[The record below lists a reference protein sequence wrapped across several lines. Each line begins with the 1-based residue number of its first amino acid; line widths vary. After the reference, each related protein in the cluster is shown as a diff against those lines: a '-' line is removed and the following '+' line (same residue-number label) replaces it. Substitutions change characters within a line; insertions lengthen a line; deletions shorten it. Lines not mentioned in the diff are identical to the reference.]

1 MYMRLFKTFMSIE
14 QFLINLMTKRSVDKR
29 NKRITSASQPKNA
42 ATPMDPGKQSVK
54 ESNSGRKDGNENSSD
69 LYWYVALF
77 ATFLFSLF
85 LRVYLPWNSVF
96 KDGKVIFSSETDVW
110 YHMMLAKST
119 VINLQRLWYDP
130 MTHFPKGTPLH
141 FGPFVS
147 WAITIPSYI
156 FGLGHPSMHTVEVV
170 GAFLPAF
177 LGAMLVFPIFFIGKE
192 LGGRSCGLISALIVT
207 VLPGQIFLR
216 TMLGFTDHHAA
227 EIFLSTLTIAFV
239 LLALRSSRNV
249 TFSSLKNNWS
259 AFKTPLILTAFA
271 GLSLGLYIDAWSSGF
286 LFEGIILVFILVQS
300 IVDHFKG
307 RNCDYL
313 GIIGFMT
320 FFIAM
325 LLVLPFVRSY
335 NGFSSYFYSFFH
347 PTILLIGAVASLLVS
362 LISRFLAERK
372 LNKYYYPGAII
383 GLSIFG
389 LGILYAALPNFTG
402 FLLAGFRI
410 FHAPTGGAATVGE
423 AAPLLFS
430 QGQFSTFS
438 ILSNYPAFANRLILS
453 PFILALFGLA
463 PLIFGYRRSLRPTYL
478 LVIVWSIIM
487 LLLVLAQNR
496 FAYYYSVNVAILTGY
511 LTIWILQ
518 KAGLSGLGAS
528 LSKSNDP
535 VKFLT
540 SNVKVLLAVILIFF
554 LLIYPGLSL
563 SMLTAKYTSGPDS
576 DWLTSTAW
584 LQNNTPNTG
593 MELYKI
599 YQYPAKGQSYA
610 YPSEAYGVMS
620 WWDYGHLIETIGHRI
635 PNANPFQQGIG
646 NLTAG
651 LPGSSPFFLAQNE
664 SEAEKVLANLDKNRS
679 LYKNTKYVMI
689 DWDMATGKFYAMTAW
704 SNIPITK
711 YYGFFYQ
718 PQGDQ
723 LVPVGVYRDP
733 FFETMTSRLF
743 YFDGSEMPVTNAL
756 AIAYKIIEQDGMRF
770 NVIVEAPKASKNY
783 TELQD
788 YVNESKK
795 KGYLAEIVGKR
806 DPQALIPS
814 VPLEALQHYRLVHE
828 SESTVTYDGQK
839 FVKTFEHVPGAVIK
853 GKAAPGTEV
862 TIAVPIM
869 TNKNRG
875 FIYRQ
880 SNTTDSKGEFTL
892 VVPYSTEGPNL
903 NGTNFDTV
911 PIGPYQ
917 LSVGDKIYE
926 VRVPEYYVLNGS
938 EIKQ

>member
-1 MYMRLFKTFMSIE
+1 M
-14 QFLINLMTKRSVDKR
+14 
-29 NKRITSASQPKNA
+29 
-42 ATPMDPGKQSVK
+42 
-54 ESNSGRKDGNENSSD
+54 
-69 LYWYVALF
+69 
-77 ATFLFSLF
+77 FSLF
-85 LRVYLPWNSVF
+85 LRVYLPWNGVF
-96 KDGKVIFSSETDVW
+96 KGKKVIFSSETDAW

-119 VINLQRLWYDP
+119 VINLQRLWFDP
-130 MTHFPKGTPLH
+130 MTYFPNGTPTH

-147 WAITIPSYI
+147 WAIAIPSYI
-156 FGLGHPSMHTVEVV
+156 FGLGHPSMHTVEVI

-177 LGAMLVFPIFFIGKE
+177 LGALLVLPVFFIGKE

-207 VLPGQIFLR
+207 VLPGQIFSR
-216 TMLGFTDHHAA
+216 TTLGFTDHHSA
-227 EIFLSTLTIAFV
+227 EILLSTLTIAFF
-239 LLALRSSRNV
+239 LLALRSGRSI
-249 TFSSLKNNWS
+249 TFSSMKKNWL
-259 AFKTPLILTAFA
+259 AFRTPLILATFA

-286 LFEGIILVFILVQS
+286 LFEGIILAFIVVQS
-300 IVDHFKG
+300 IIDHLKG

-313 GIIGFMT
+313 GIIGSIT

-325 LLVLPFVRSY
+325 LLVLPFVKSY
-335 NGFSSYFYSFFH
+335 NGFSNYFYSFFH
-347 PTILLIGAVASLLVS
+347 PTILLLGAVASLLIS
-362 LISRFLAERK
+362 LIAIFLAERN

-389 LGILYAALPNFTG
+389 LGILYVVVPNFTSP
-402 FLLAGFRI
+402 LLAGFSI
-410 FHAPTGGAATVGE
+410 FQAKTGGAATVGE

-430 QGQFSTFS
+430 QGQFSAFS
-438 ILSNYPAFANRLILS
+438 MLSNYPAYSNLLILS
-453 PFILALFGLA
+453 PFILSLFGLA
-463 PLIFGYRRSLRPTYL
+463 LLMLGYLRSLRPTYL
-478 LVIVWSIIM
+478 LVVVWSLIM

-496 FAYYYSVNVAILTGY
+496 FAYYYSVDVALLTGY

-518 KAGLSGLGAS
+518 KAGLNELEGS
-528 LSKSNDP
+528 LSKTNDP

-540 SNVKVLLAVILIFF
+540 SNMKVLLAAILIFF

-563 SMLTAKYTSGPDS
+563 SVLTAKYTSGPDS
-576 DWLTSTAW
+576 DWVTSTAW
-584 LQNNTPNTG
+584 LQNNTPSTG

-599 YQYPAKGQSYA
+599 YQYPGKGQKYA

-651 LPGSSPFFLAQNE
+651 APGSSPFFLAQNE
-664 SEAEKVLANLDKNRS
+664 SNAEKILANLDKNRS

-711 YYGFFYQ
+711 YYGYFYQ

-743 YFDGSEMPVTNAL
+743 YFDGSEIPVTNAF
-756 AIAYKIIEQDGMRF
+756 AIAYKIVEQDGMMF
-770 NVIVEAPKASKNY
+770 PVIVEPPKISKNF

-788 YVNESKK
+788 YVNESIK
-795 KGYLAEIVGKR
+795 KGYLAEIVSKR
-806 DPQALIPS
+806 DPQALTPS

-828 SESTVTYDGQK
+828 SESNVTYDGQK
-839 FVKTFEHVPGAVIK
+839 FVKTFEHVPGAVIR

-862 TIAVPIM
+862 TIALPVM

-875 FIYRQ
+875 FVYRQ
-880 SNTTDSKGEFTL
+880 SNTTDSNGEFTL
-892 VVPYSTEGPNL
+892 VVPYSTEGPLL
-903 NGTNFDTV
+903 NGTNFDTI

-917 LSVGDKIYE
+917 LSVGDKTYE
-926 VRVPEYYVLNGS
+926 VRVPEDYVLNGG
-938 EIKQ
+938 EIKE